1 MLVQPARLTL
11 VILEEAMAK
20 GIVRSLAL
28 LALALSL
35 SSPAPAQTKPAV
47 TELGV
52 KPKSFLFVGNSFY
65 YYNNSMHSVF
75 LAFVRAADKAGAAGY
90 RATSATISGSGLNWH
105 DMEAYLKPGGMA
117 SYSFTPDNEVV
128 FNSFDKPFDVVVMND
143 CSQCPVHPKLAG
155 LFHEYAKKHSDTAR
169 SRGAVPVLFMT
180 WAYADKPEMTQS
192 LAEQYTKA
200 GNDNNA
206 LVVPAGLAFANAL
219 AKKPDLAL
227 YAADKR
233 HPSPA
238 GTYLGAAT
246 LYAALFRQSP
256 AGSPVSMAG
265 VDQDTA
271 KLLQGV
277 AWETV
282 QDYYA
287 P

>member
-1 MLVQPARLTL
+1 
-11 VILEEAMAK
+11 MAE
-20 GIVRSLAL
+20 GVVRSLAL
-28 LALALSL
+28 LALTLTL
-35 SSPAPAQTKPAV
+35 FGPAAAQTKPAV
-47 TELGV
+47 TEVGV
-52 KPKSFLFVGNSFY
+52 APKSFLFVGNSFY

-75 LAFVRAADKAGAAGY
+75 LNFVRAADKAGAAGY

-105 DMEAYLKPGGMA
+105 DMDAYLKPGGMA
-117 SYSFTPDNEVV
+117 SYSFVGDNEVV
-128 FNSFDKPFDVVVMND
+128 FNSFDKPFDVVIMND

-155 LFHEYAKKHSDTAR
+155 LFHEYAKKHSDTVRA
-169 SRGAVPVLFMT
+169 RGAVPVLFMT
-180 WAYADKPEMTQS
+180 WAYADKPDMTQS

-200 GNDNNA
+200 GNDNKA
-206 LVVPAGLAFANAL
+206 LVVPAGLAFAKAL
-219 AKKPDLAL
+219 SKKPDLVL

-256 AGSPVSMAG
+256 AGSPAAMAG
-265 VDQDTA
+265 VDPDLA
-271 KLLQGV
+271 KLLAGV

-282 QDYYA
+282 QEYYA

>member
-1 MLVQPARLTL
+1 MVNVLVRW
-11 VILEEAMAK
+11 
-20 GIVRSLAL
+20 LAL
-28 LALALSL
+28 LAVSLPLAG
-35 SSPAPAQTKPAV
+35 AAEAQTKPKVA
-47 TELGV
+47 EIGV
-52 KPKSFLFVGNSFY
+52 APKSFLFVGNSFY

-75 LAFVRAADKAGAAGY
+75 LNFVRAADKANVAAY

-105 DMEAYLKPGGMA
+105 DLEAYLKPGSGMA

-128 FNSFDKPFDVVVMND
+128 FNAFDKPFDVVIMND

-155 LFHEYAKKHSDTAR
+155 LFHEYARKHSDTAR
-169 SRGAVPVLFMT
+169 QRGATPVLFMT
-180 WAYADKPEMTQS
+180 WAYADKPEMTQQ

-206 LVVPAGLAFANAL
+206 LVVPAGLAFAKAL
-219 AKKPDLAL
+219 ARKPDAAL

-233 HPSPA
+233 HPSAA

-246 LYAALFRQSP
+246 LYASIVRKSP
-256 AGSPVSMAG
+256 EGSPVTMPG
-265 VDQDTA
+265 VDAETA
-271 KLLQGV
+271 KLLQSV

-282 QDYYA
+282 QEYYA